1 MRHPKKKTR
10 WLVPVILL
18 TVCFSLVAA
27 LALGQ
32 GNAPE
37 KPKQAGEKGQLCSQG
52 QAPGKGL
59 CTAGGECPVP
69 KSPCQTVNQP
79 SGNNPTAGAGK
90 TETEKKNK

>member
-1 MRHPKKKTR
+1 MRQPQKKTR
-10 WLVPVILL
+10 WLAMVILL

-59 CTAGGECPVP
+59 CTAGGECQVP
-69 KSPCQTVNQP
+69 KSPCQTVGQP
-79 SGNNPTAGAGK
+79 SNNNPTDAAGK
-90 TETEKKNK
+90 AEKEKKNK